1 MSGRGEKEQERQ
13 RTEVA
18 IEWQTEG
25 PTPRGPVGKGKL
37 IKNLQLAF
45 TGIVVHEAPGG
56 QSMQVPLSSRY
67 VPAGQNA
74 MQVPSL
80 PA

>member
-1 MSGRGEKEQERQ
+1 MSGRGEKEQKRERA
-13 RTEVA
+13 EVA
-18 IEWQTEG
+18 VDWQTEG
-25 PTPRGPVGKGKL
+25 PVPRGAAGML

-67 VPAGQNA
+67 VPAGQNG